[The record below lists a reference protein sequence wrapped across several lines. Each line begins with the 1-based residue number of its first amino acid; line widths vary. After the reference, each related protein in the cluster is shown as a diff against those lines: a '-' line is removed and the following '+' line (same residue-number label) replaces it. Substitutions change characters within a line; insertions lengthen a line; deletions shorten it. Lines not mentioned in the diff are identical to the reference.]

1 MEKIIQ
7 QKEEEE
13 EDKRREEK
21 RRRDEEDTIRMR
33 NAKNAMNERAR
44 IKTQIEHDNNVENRE
59 ETANLLKA
67 RIKNYPISDKN
78 KKDFISS
85 ILYDE
90 DEKLDDLYNRYMRGK
105 VSAPNFYSSIAISN
119 ELSRARARAKQNA
132 KQSTKQKQMEKTA
145 NANMVNLA
153 KQKEFEDINKR
164 IAKKAKQLLLGT
176 GTKSRRKKGIKTR
189 RYR

>member
-119 ELSRARARAKQNA
+119 ELSRARAKQNA
-132 KQSTKQKQMEKTA
+132 KQSTKQSTKQKEIA

-164 IAKKAKQLLLGT
+164 IAKKTKQLLLGT

>member
-1 MEKIIQ
+1 MKKIIQ

-13 EDKRREEK
+13 EKRREEK

-33 NAKNAMNERAR
+33 NAKNDMNERVQ

-59 ETANLLKA
+59 ETVDFLKS

-78 KKDFISS
+78 KRDFISS

-90 DEKLDDLYNRYMRGK
+90 DVKLGDLYNRYMRGK
-105 VSAPNFYSSIAISN
+105 VSAPNFYSSISISN
-119 ELSRARARAKQNA
+119 ELSRARAKQNA
-132 KQSTKQKQMEKTA
+132 KQSAKQSTKQKEIA
-145 NANMVNLA
+145 YANMVNLE
-153 KQKEFEDINKR
+153 KQKQFEELNKR
-164 IAKKAKQLLLGT
+164 IAKKIKLLGT

>member
-1 MEKIIQ
+1 MKKIIQ

-13 EDKRREEK
+13 EKRREEK

-33 NAKNAMNERAR
+33 NAKNDMNERVQ

-59 ETANLLKA
+59 ETVDFLKS

-78 KKDFISS
+78 KRDFISS

-90 DEKLDDLYNRYMRGK
+90 DVKLGDLYNRYMRGK
-105 VSAPNFYSSIAISN
+105 VSAPNFYSSISISN
-119 ELSRARARAKQNA
+119 ELSRARAKQNA

-145 NANMVNLA
+145 SENMLNLE
-153 KQKEFEDINKR
+153 KQKQFEELNKR
-164 IAKKAKQLLLGT
+164 IAKKIKLLGT

>member
-1 MEKIIQ
+1 MKKIIQ

-13 EDKRREEK
+13 EKRREEK

-33 NAKNAMNERAR
+33 NAKNDMNERVQ

-59 ETANLLKA
+59 ETVDFLKS

-78 KKDFISS
+78 KRDFISS

-90 DEKLDDLYNRYMRGK
+90 DVKLGDLYNRYMRGK
-105 VSAPNFYSSIAISN
+105 VSAPNFYSSISISN
-119 ELSRARARAKQNA
+119 ELSRARAKQNA

-145 NANMVNLA
+145 SENMLNLE
-153 KQKEFEDINKR
+153 KQKQFEELNKR
-164 IAKKAKQLLLGT
+164 ITKKIKLLGT